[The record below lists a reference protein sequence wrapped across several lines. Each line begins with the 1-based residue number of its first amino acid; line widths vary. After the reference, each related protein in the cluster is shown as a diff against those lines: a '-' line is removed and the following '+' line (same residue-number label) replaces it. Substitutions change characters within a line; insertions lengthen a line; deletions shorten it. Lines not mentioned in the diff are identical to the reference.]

1 MLFAEMREKQVLLGR
16 EGGSRIKCFVEFKM
30 SVGHASIDI
39 EKALVLLLV
48 SKVAYYTSGFTK

>member
-1 MLFAEMREKQVLLGR
+1 
-16 EGGSRIKCFVEFKM
+16 M

-48 SKVAYYTSGFTK
+48 SKVHTPRGLQNDPLGADKAFSHLCLLIFA